1 MNTEQ
6 QHQQI
11 IEQFYTAFQ
20 QLDADKMIA
29 HYDDEVVFED
39 PVFGQLRG
47 KRVVGGMWRMLI
59 ERGRNSLK
67 INFHNV
73 MGTNTGG
80 EATWEADYLFG
91 KKSRPVH
98 NVIHARF
105 VVSDGKIIK
114 HTDQF
119 NLQRWAGMAI
129 GTTGQLLSFTPFFRN
144 TVRKN
149 ARTALNKYM
158 K

>member
-20 QLDADKMIA
+20 QLDAEKMITY
-29 HYDDEVVFED
+29 YDEDVVFED

-47 KRVVGGMWRMLI
+47 KQVGNMWRMLI
-59 ERGRNSLK
+59 ERGKNSLK
-67 INFHNV
+67 INFRDV
-73 MGTNTGG
+73 QGTTTGG

-105 VVSDGKIIK
+105 VISDGKIIK
-114 HTDQF
+114 HSDQF
-119 NLQRWAGMAI
+119 NFQHWAGMAI
-129 GTTGQLLSFTPFFRN
+129 GTTGQILSFIPFFRN
-144 TVRKN
+144 KIHKD
-149 ARTALNKYM
+149 ARAALEKYM
-158 K
+158 R